1 MEGLEAKELLISQ
14 LIDNRFRIDAEYY
27 QKKYLE
33 LAKKIELFN
42 PKTINKLHVKLDCS
56 AFYPSIVSDYNF
68 EFNGIPFLRV
78 DDIKAGFVSVTN
90 NTAFLLPKVLDTNH
104 NTIAK
109 AYPGDILIAKGGN
122 TLGKIGLLTEEYPEY
137 SICRDVL
144 LLRTSVLDDSIRY
157 YLWSF
162 LNSIHGYNLLFRTA
176 SQTGQPHL
184 TLASI
189 AEIKVPTFGM
199 EFKVIYKKLFH
210 KIEIL
215 KKKSELLYVQSEH
228 IVLNELGLLQLN
240 ITKSN
245 QNIKSLKNSFLSTG
259 RLDAEYYQPK
269 YDILFNH
276 LNGIETKKL
285 GSIVNIKKSIEPGS
299 DAYQDSGIPF
309 VRVSNISKF
318 GLMDT
323 EIYLNANKYSNEEL
337 YPKKD
342 SILLSKD
349 GSVGIAYKIEEDMK
363 LITSGALLHLNII
376 DDEFLPDY
384 LTLVLNSQIVQLQA
398 ERDAGGSIIQHWKPS
413 EIEEVIIP
421 KLPLDNQKKISDLI
435 QESFKLKK
443 QSKQLLDI
451 AKKAVEIAI
460 EQDEVAGIDYI
471 NSYSELMQKDRK
483 LH

>member
-1 MEGLEAKELLISQ
+1 MLDNEKFRIDSEFFLKKYIKAYRKIKSKPHDQLKTEISILTDYHANGSYEILNKHVNISDIVDFAYMVRSTDFECDDLENNVKYINKHAYEFLSKSKIYGDELLINKIGSPGQ
-14 LIDNRFRIDAEYY
+14 VYLMPKLQRPVSLGMNLFMIRL
-27 QKKYLE
+27 KK
-33 LAKKIELFN
+33 
-42 PKTINKLHVKLDCS
+42 C
-56 AFYPSIVSDYNF
+56 SDYNTK
-68 EFNGIPFLRV
+68 FLW
-78 DDIKAGFVSVTN
+78 IYFKS
-90 NTAFLLPKVLDTNH
+90 L
-104 NTIAK
+104 
-109 AYPGDILIAKGGN
+109 
-122 TLGKIGLLTEEYPEY
+122 IGLNIIKRKINGTVPLTIDKE
-137 SICRDVL
+137 
-144 LLRTSVLDDSIRY
+144 
-157 YLWSF
+157 
-162 LNSIHGYNLLFRTA
+162 A
-176 SQTGQPHL
+176 
-184 TLASI
+184 
-189 AEIKVPTFGM
+189 
-199 EFKVIYKKLFH
+199 
-210 KIEIL
+210 
-215 KKKSELLYVQSEH
+215 
-228 IVLNELGLLQLN
+228 
-240 ITKSN
+240 
-245 QNIKSLKNSFLSTG
+245 IKSLYIPKLTPCFQKIIENLVDISSNKKIVSKKLYNEANNTLLEKLKFKIDNSMGNKFNTKLLKDSFLSTN
-259 RLDAEYYQPK
+259 RLDAEYYQSK

-276 LNGIETKKL
+276 LNNIETKKL

-342 SILLSKD
+342 TILLSKD

>member
-1 MEGLEAKELLISQ
+1 MLDNEKFRIDSEFFLKKYIKAYRKIKSKPHDQLKTEISILTDYHANGSYEILNKHVNISDIVDFAYMVRSTDFECDDLENNVKYINKHAYEFLSKSKIYGDELLINKIGSPGQ
-14 LIDNRFRIDAEYY
+14 VYLMPKLQRPVSLGMNLFMIRL
-27 QKKYLE
+27 KK
-33 LAKKIELFN
+33 
-42 PKTINKLHVKLDCS
+42 C
-56 AFYPSIVSDYNF
+56 SDYNTK
-68 EFNGIPFLRV
+68 FLW
-78 DDIKAGFVSVTN
+78 IYFKS
-90 NTAFLLPKVLDTNH
+90 L
-104 NTIAK
+104 
-109 AYPGDILIAKGGN
+109 
-122 TLGKIGLLTEEYPEY
+122 IGLNIIKRKINGTVPLTIDKE
-137 SICRDVL
+137 
-144 LLRTSVLDDSIRY
+144 
-157 YLWSF
+157 
-162 LNSIHGYNLLFRTA
+162 A
-176 SQTGQPHL
+176 
-184 TLASI
+184 
-189 AEIKVPTFGM
+189 
-199 EFKVIYKKLFH
+199 
-210 KIEIL
+210 
-215 KKKSELLYVQSEH
+215 
-228 IVLNELGLLQLN
+228 
-240 ITKSN
+240 
-245 QNIKSLKNSFLSTG
+245 IKSLYIPKLTPCFQKIIENLVDISSNKKIVSKKLYNEANNTLLEKLKFKIDNSMGNKFNTKLLKDSFLSTN
-259 RLDAEYYQPK
+259 RLDAEYYQSK

-276 LNGIETKKL
+276 LNNIETKKL

-337 YPKKD
+337 CPKKD
-342 SILLSKD
+342 TILLSKD

>member
-1 MEGLEAKELLISQ
+1 MLDNEKFRIDSEFFLKKYIKAYRKIKSKPHDQLKTEISILTDYHANGSYEILNKHVNISDIVDFAYMVRSTDFECDDLENNVKYINKHAYEFLSKSKIYGDELLINKIGSPGQ
-14 LIDNRFRIDAEYY
+14 VYLMPKLQRPVSLGMNLFMIRL
-27 QKKYLE
+27 KK
-33 LAKKIELFN
+33 
-42 PKTINKLHVKLDCS
+42 C
-56 AFYPSIVSDYNF
+56 SDYNTK
-68 EFNGIPFLRV
+68 FLW
-78 DDIKAGFVSVTN
+78 IYFKS
-90 NTAFLLPKVLDTNH
+90 L
-104 NTIAK
+104 
-109 AYPGDILIAKGGN
+109 
-122 TLGKIGLLTEEYPEY
+122 IGLNIIKRKINGTVPLTIDKE
-137 SICRDVL
+137 
-144 LLRTSVLDDSIRY
+144 
-157 YLWSF
+157 
-162 LNSIHGYNLLFRTA
+162 A
-176 SQTGQPHL
+176 
-184 TLASI
+184 
-189 AEIKVPTFGM
+189 
-199 EFKVIYKKLFH
+199 
-210 KIEIL
+210 
-215 KKKSELLYVQSEH
+215 
-228 IVLNELGLLQLN
+228 
-240 ITKSN
+240 
-245 QNIKSLKNSFLSTG
+245 IKSLYIPKLTPCFQKIIENLVDISSNKKIVSKKLYNEANNTLLEKLKFKIDNSMGNKFNTKLLKDSFLSTN
-259 RLDAEYYQPK
+259 RLDAEYYQSK

-276 LNGIETKKL
+276 LNNIETKKL
-285 GSIVNIKKSIEPGS
+285 GCIVNIKKSIEPGS

-342 SILLSKD
+342 TILLSKD